1 MDDRFWLKA
10 EVRQFPEAD
19 ARAAG
24 HGESSPPALT
34 RTTMIYVG
42 VKAEIRA
49 FTSGQS
55 RAIGGKVL
63 PSKFLRARTT
73 MKPFGTEFCDQ
84 FAIARYADGAW
95 SKASIEPLAPIP
107 LHPAAH
113 VLHYASTCFEGFKAY
128 RWSDGKGRIFRLHD
142 HVARMQRSATS
153 LRLPPPDADLLAG
166 MVIDAVH
173 ANIDAIPEP
182 PASLYLRPTLIGT
195 VENIGAA
202 AAPSPEAV
210 LYVLC
215 SPVGDY
221 FAGGA
226 TALKLLIED
235 ERART
240 TEQLGSTKTGGN
252 YAAALGPTLDAKE
265 KYGVDQ
271 VLFCPNG
278 DVQETGAANFLLISD
293 DEILTKSL
301 DTTFLHGMTRDSIL
315 KLGNELGY
323 KISERPF
330 TVDELLE
337 KIPTW
342 EACLSGTA
350 ATLSPVGAVVYK
362 GEEIKVRDG
371 ESGPN
376 RKKLQTALQDIQY
389 GNTEDTHNWLTVVS

>member
-1 MDDRFWLKA
+1 
-10 EVRQFPEAD
+10 
-19 ARAAG
+19 
-24 HGESSPPALT
+24 
-34 RTTMIYVG
+34 
-42 VKAEIRA
+42 
-49 FTSGQS
+49 
-55 RAIGGKVL
+55 
-63 PSKFLRARTT
+63 
-73 MKPFGTEFCDQ
+73 
-84 FAIARYADGAW
+84 
-95 SKASIEPLAPIP
+95 
-107 LHPAAH
+107 
-113 VLHYASTCFEGFKAY
+113 
-128 RWSDGKGRIFRLHD
+128 
-142 HVARMQRSATS
+142 MQRSATS